1 MNFKTF
7 SLLVE
12 NYLVIEVK
20 MVNLD
25 SSFHLKKTLTYKC
38 SNLEL
43 WFDGTKEWDNPNTSS
58 KDKASLL
65 VLACIIC

>member
-1 MNFKTF
+1 M
-7 SLLVE
+7 
-12 NYLVIEVK
+12 I
-20 MVNLD
+20 NLD
-25 SSFHLKKTLTYKC
+25 PSFHLKKTLTYKC

-58 KDKASLL
+58 KDKAALL